1 MLLIY
6 SQYNNTSH
14 QHIGI
19 SILKSTIARQII
31 PSGELTGFNLMFRM
45 DMTGNFVKLTP
56 IHSPS
61 KWSADYFRPWLIVSD
76 KGVIEGRQITTKR
89 YTQQNYAQLSIRESR
104 ISPITAVESCPCSS
118 TIIFIS
124 YWTQR

>member
-1 MLLIY
+1 MLLTY

-31 PSGELTGFNLMFRM
+31 PSGELTGFNLM

-61 KWSADYFRPWLIVSD
+61 KWSADSVPGLLSAQPERSAIKVSLKVD
-76 KGVIEGRQITTKR
+76 KLQPKGIHNKLCPVINQGVSH
-89 YTQQNYAQLSIRESR
+89 LSDHRCR
-104 ISPITAVESCPCSS
+104 ILSLQ
-118 TIIFIS
+118 F
-124 YWTQR
+124 YHDLH